1 MSELKL
7 KYQQWLAALNAEL
20 SNLTSHPVDT
30 LAQWHSV
37 ISDYLQ
43 AGADLTRYETQ
54 LFLETFKQQA
64 QSDQQP
70 ELWPESLWVALAS
83 ITDTTKVEW
92 QEFLTDLN
100 HQGVYQAGENV
111 GMGRYLCQH
120 CGETCEYFHPGEL
133 RPCSQCQGEIFE
145 RRGLPL

>member
-7 KYQQWLAALNAEL
+7 KYQQWLAELSAEL
-20 SNLTSHPVDT
+20 TSLATHPVDT
-30 LAQWHSV
+30 LAQWHTV
-37 ISDYLQ
+37 VADYIH

-64 QSDQQP
+64 QSEQQP

-92 QEFLTDLN
+92 QEFLIDLS

-111 GMGRYLCQH
+111 GMGRYLCQQ
-120 CGETCEYFHPGEL
+120 CGEMCEYFHPTEL